1 MPFDRTV
8 TLLLIYET
16 CGVMA
21 AHRALCGAATAM
33 NGQEVTMLL
42 LWNITRT
49 TSEISLLKSFGRI
62 KVQLI
67 VNRTHLTV

>member
-1 MPFDRTV
+1 
-8 TLLLIYET
+8 
-16 CGVMA
+16 MA

-49 TSEISLLKSFGRI
+49 TLEISLLMSLGRI
-62 KVQLI
+62 KMQLI